1 MVIYPWF
8 IEFDHETYGHIADK
22 QWLVDV
28 YMGFL
33 PNILGNIII
42 HSGNP
47 INQLV
52 WRDDGGFWTLL
63 RWGNLR
69 KYGNTWCNWRF
80 LDGKDRNIWR
90 LSMGKDRKKSVTGVF
105 VNAKT
110 VTKSFHMGKSDAIR
124 LVFGWWISTFWCE
137 PSIAAP
143 LATMGDIH
151 EACRD
156 LNQTEWLWANS
167 YTVIPTKI

>member
-52 WRDDGGFWTLL
+52 WRDDVGFWTLL

-90 LSMGKDRKKSVTGVF
+90 LSMGKDRNNSVPGVF

-110 VTKSFHMGKSDAIR
+110 CGKIIPY
-124 LVFGWWISTFWCE
+124 GKIWCFFQRCLDGEYQHFDVE

-167 YTVIPTKI
+167 YTY